1 MESKV
6 IILTADEKVE
16 DIIDVA
22 YDVIVKTEMLT
33 RTNGYET
40 LEFKIPFNYSR
51 RDLLFNE
58 RRVEVDDRR
67 YIIKVID
74 DSKSSSNVTTITCD
88 ATWYDLSDGELL
100 NHKSTAK
107 FTARAAID
115 EQLVGTGW
123 TCGICEIETTHQ
135 FTLNEKNTRLY
146 NLRYIHKLFGGDMWF
161 DTKNKTVNLYSVM
174 GERTENIFKYE
185 KNISGIKRTIDTR
198 NLITRL
204 TFTGK
209 DGIDI
214 SEVNDGVPYV
224 ENYGYYDQ
232 MGLPRVLKSYE
243 KKDERFTNKAYM
255 KWYAE
260 QWLSQYALPVVTYQ
274 ITPSIIKDAVQLGD
288 YIYVID
294 SQLGLEKWLRILA
307 MEENKGEPWKTKY
320 TLENVYS
327 DISDILND
335 ETESLSSSNVGN
347 VDNQFANM
355 SPFNLLLNSSGDDGL
370 AYWQAI
376 GFEVDSSGGD
386 SGYNCFRTV
395 ESYPGTRTLSQT
407 IYPRTK
413 SNYTI
418 SASFE
423 PPEGY
428 EYSIDD
434 EVGIEIT
441 ITYEDGTTQTEFV
454 SFFGVMNEGENTVAY
469 MVMSK
474 EEV

>member
-6 IILTADEKVE
+6 IILTADEKIE
-16 DIIDVA
+16 DIIDKA
-22 YDVIVKTEMLT
+22 YDIIVKTEMLT

-40 LEFKIPFNYSR
+40 LEFKIPFNYSK

-58 RRVEVDDRR
+58 KRIEVDDRR
-67 YIIKVID
+67 YIVKVID

-174 GERTENIFKYE
+174 GEKTENIFKYE

-204 TFTGK
+204 TLTGK

-274 ITPSIIKDAVQLGD
+274 IIPSIIKDMVQLGD

-454 SFFGVMNEGENTVAY
+454 SFFGVMNENENTVAY
-469 MVMSK
+469 MVMSR

>member
-40 LEFKIPFNYSR
+40 LEFKIPFNYSK

-74 DSKSSSNVTTITCD
+74 DSKSKDNITTITCD

-100 NHKSTAK
+100 NHKSTVK
-107 FTARAAID
+107 FTARAAIE
-115 EQLVGTGW
+115 EQLVGTEW
-123 TCGICEIETTHQ
+123 TCGVCEIETTHQ

-214 SEVNDGVPYV
+214 SEVNNGVPYV

-428 EYSIDD
+428 EYSIND

-454 SFFGVMNEGENTVAY
+454 SFFGVMNENENTVAY